1 MSTLYQVNYTFLPI
15 IIAFLSAGCNVKT
28 LRYVPASV
36 GQSACGWCSPA
47 LSSFALYAAGSS
59 PALSLFAMCHAASRT
74 MSSELACLPS
84 GRSPTASSQPPAL
97 SSFACELVR
106 LPARLPTSSA
116 ALHSNGDYANLS
128 MENQIISMHLV
139 TCLTLHHGNLQH
151 NFLFNI
157 V

>member
-36 GQSACGWCSPA
+36 GQSACGWYSPA
-47 LSSFALYAAGSS
+47 LSSFA
-59 PALSLFAMCHAASRT
+59 CHQVVH
-74 MSSELACLPS
+74 
-84 GRSPTASSQPPAL
+84 QPPAL
-97 SSFACELVR
+97 SSFTGLLVR
-106 LPARLPTSSA
+106 LPTRWPASSA

-128 MENQIISMHLV
+128 MENQIISLHLV
-139 TCLTLHHGNLQH
+139 TYLTLHHGNLQH